1 MKRGWRRTKTIGAAT
16 ALALSLAAAATV
28 PASADAR
35 AKPAGSNPLDG
46 TGMWIWQAPLSSGGS
61 PARIGAQARRYGVR
75 TVYLK
80 SSDGTY
86 MWRQFTRSYV
96 AALKAQGLRVCAWQY
111 VYGTHPE
118 SEAALGAR
126 AVQYGAD
133 CLIIDAEAEYEGRY
147 AQADRYIRTLRRSIG
162 PSYPL
167 AVSPFPY
174 VDYHPSF
181 PYSVFLGPNGAQY
194 NLPQMYWRAIGT
206 SVDQVFAHTYT
217 YNRLYGRR
225 IYPLG
230 QLYQNPSP
238 AQVTRFRALSVAYGA
253 SGVNWWDWQE
263 ARPRGWQ
270 ALGVRLTAKASAP
283 ALGYPILGSGSRGD
297 IVVWAQQHLVS
308 AGYNVRIDGSY
319 GETTRN
325 AVSAF
330 QAAKGTPVTGKIG
343 EITWPALLRYP
354 ATPVAWGSRLRA
366 RGAATRL
373 SAGSAPASARL
384 PSVARDI
391 APKRHGRG

>member
-1 MKRGWRRTKTIGAAT
+1 MDTAPRTPQAVAVVT
-16 ALALSLAAAATV
+16 AAAAV
-28 PASADAR
+28 LAALLLCPAPAAAR
-35 AKPAGSNPLDG
+35 AQRAATNPLDG
-46 TGMWIWQAPLSSGGS
+46 TGMWIWQVPLSSGGN
-61 PARIGAQARRYGVR
+61 PGRIGAQARTRRVR
-75 TVYLK
+75 SVYLK

-86 MWRQFTRSYV
+86 MWRQFTPALV
-96 AALKAQGLRVCAWQY
+96 GALKSQGLRVCAWQY

-147 AQADRYIRTLRRSIG
+147 AQADRYIRTLRQAIG
-162 PSYPL
+162 ARYPL

-174 VDYHPSF
+174 VDYHPAF
-181 PYSVFLGPNGAQY
+181 PYSVFLGPNGADY

-238 AQVTRFRALSVAYGA
+238 AQIRRFRALAGAYGA

-263 ARPRGWQ
+263 ARTRGWQ
-270 ALGVRLTAKASAP
+270 ALAAPLTASAAAP
-283 ALGYPILGSGSRGD
+283 TLPYPVLGSKSRGD
-297 IVVWAQQHLVS
+297 LVVWAQQHLAS
-308 AGYNVRIDGSY
+308 AGYSVRIDGVY
-319 GETTRN
+319 GASTVT

-330 QAAKGTPVTGKIG
+330 QAAKGIPVTGKIG
-343 EITWPALLRYP
+343 DVTWPALLRYP
-354 ATPVAWGSRLRA
+354 ATPVAWSQRRTGRA
-366 RGAATRL
+366 AMARSTAA
-373 SAGSAPASARL
+373 SAPASARL
-384 PSVARDI
+384 PALGREI
-391 APKRHGRG
+391 PPKRHGAG

>member
-1 MKRGWRRTKTIGAAT
+1 MQRGSRRAKTAGAVLGLVMMFAATMAAPGAAG
-16 ALALSLAAAATV
+16 
-28 PASADAR
+28 AR
-35 AKPAGSNPLDG
+35 AHRANPLDG
-46 TGMWIWQAPLSSGGS
+46 TGMWIWQAPLSSGGN
-61 PARIGAQARRYGVR
+61 PGRIGAQARTYGVR

-86 MWRQFTRSYV
+86 MWRQFTPAFV
-96 AALKAQGLRVCAWQY
+96 AALKAQGVRVCAWQY

-126 AVQYGAD
+126 AVQFGAD

-147 AQADRYIRTLRRSIG
+147 AQADRYISTLRRAIG
-162 PSYPL
+162 ASYPL

-230 QLYQNPSP
+230 QLYQNPSAP
-238 AQVTRFRALSVAYGA
+238 QVRRFRALATAYGA

-270 ALGVRLTAKASAP
+270 ALAVRLTAKATAP
-283 ALGYPILGSGSRGD
+283 ALGYPTLGGGSRGD
-297 IVVWAQQHLVS
+297 VVVWAQQHLAS
-308 AGYNVRIDGSY
+308 AGFSVRVDGAY
-319 GETTRN
+319 GASTRK

-330 QAAKGTPVTGKIG
+330 QAAKGIPVTGKIG
-343 EITWPALLRYP
+343 DLTWPALLRYP
-354 ATPVAWGSRLRA
+354 ATPVAWGSRA
-366 RGAATRL
+366 RGAAVGVR
-373 SAGSAPASARL
+373 AGSAPASARL
-384 PSVARDI
+384 PAVAREI
-391 APKRHGRG
+391 PRKRHGHG

>member
-1 MKRGWRRTKTIGAAT
+1 MV
-16 ALALSLAAAATV
+16 ALAWLLAAALA
-28 PASADAR
+28 AAGGADAR
-35 AKPAGSNPLDG
+35 ARRAGSNPLDG

-61 PARIGAQARRYGVR
+61 PARIGAQARSYGVR

-80 SSDGTY
+80 SSDGTN
-86 MWRQFTRSYV
+86 MWRQFTPAYV
-96 AALKAQGLRVCAWQY
+96 AALKAQGLKVCAWQY
-111 VYGTHPE
+111 VYGTRPE

-133 CLIIDAEAEYEGRY
+133 CLIIDAESEYEGRY
-147 AQADRYIRTLRRSIG
+147 AQADRYVRTLRRAIG
-162 PSYPL
+162 ASYPL

-194 NLPQMYWRAIGT
+194 NLPQMYWKAIGT

-230 QLYQNPSP
+230 QLYQNPSAP
-238 AQVTRFRALSVAYGA
+238 QVRRFRALADAYGA

-263 ARPRGWQ
+263 ARPGAWQ
-270 ALGVRLTAKASAP
+270 ALSAPLTVKASAP
-283 ALGYPILGSGSRGD
+283 ALGYPTLASGSRGD
-297 IVVWAQQHLVS
+297 LVVWAQQHLVS
-308 AGYNVRIDGSY
+308 AGFNVRIDGSY
-319 GETTRN
+319 GATTRN

-343 EITWPALLRYP
+343 EISWPALLRYP
-354 ATPVAWGSRLRA
+354 AAPVGWGARA
-366 RGAATRL
+366 RGAATRT
-373 SAGSAPASARL
+373 SAGTAPASARL
-384 PSVARDI
+384 PALAREI
-391 APKRHGRG
+391 PPKRHGRG